1 MTFAGKVALVTGASA
16 GIGRATAIEFAERGA
31 AVIVADLNAEKG
43 SETVA
48 EIEGSGGK
56 SIFVEVDVAR
66 EPSVEA
72 MVRAGV
78 EALRPPR
85 LPGQ

>member
-66 EPSVEA
+66 S
-72 MVRAGV
+72 R
-78 EALRPPR
+78 RSR
-85 LPGQ
+85 RW